1 MFLLIRQA
9 MKITYC
15 RDKPKAFIC
24 ERDEQNLPSVGA
36 FVDLLG
42 KRYKICRVEPVAR
55 EALIYVMPD

>member
-1 MFLLIRQA
+1 

-15 RDKPKAFIC
+15 HDKPKAFIC
-24 ERDEQNLPSVGA
+24 ERDEQDLPSVGA

-42 KRYKICRVEPVAR
+42 KRYKICRIEPVAR